1 MSETARTKARSGWC
15 QENWEAGRGSWALG
29 LLSSLPGCR
38 RGEAE
43 ARAAV
48 GLGCARAALRGAGGH
63 CCDRATHSK
72 LARGDEGPQQAEG
85 PVHSGSSD
93 GSLGRESQRGAPLR
107 PQRGA
112 APANSEA

>member
-1 MSETARTKARSGWC
+1 MPGELGGWAGELGARASVLAAWVQTR
-15 QENWEAGRGSWALG
+15 RGG
-29 LLSSLPGCR
+29 GPGCR
-38 RGEAE
+38 GAGVRQG
-43 ARAAV
+43 RAA
-48 GLGCARAALRGAGGH
+48 GGGGH

-85 PVHSGSSD
+85 PVHAGSGD